1 MENELTQTDTA
12 YSLRSQRSLLEED
25 RLRGEIRAI
34 DDLIGS
40 TERKVLELEKGKART
55 LGRIPAGAVNQG
67 YLSSVLEDLEDNRRK
82 LTAYREQR
90 ALVENKIA
98 QLAPSPR
105 ALGTRAKEQHRLA
118 QLTAERS
125 GKDKQV
131 NDALASLHQA
141 LQERAGLT
149 ARMKEPATALDLAS
163 DGDSLDAERF
173 DELLASL
180 PEDLLARSQCWAA
193 RFLGKEEHVK
203 PYIVRDRLLAIPE
216 TLASHGV
223 HRFGDRIM
231 LPEQQAQELMR
242 EDRAAPTDEA
252 PWRCAPPSIMTVEA
266 YEAAVSSAEKTGITV
281 QEVLLWSDYERDA
294 KLREGFAG
302 SGSNIGAVSKEDLG
316 EMVTIK
322 VRAKSR
328 ISANCGT
335 YSDGDIFE
343 LRTRKWAACA
353 LYESGAISRP

>member
-25 RLRGEIRAI
+25 RARGEIRAI

-40 TERKVLELEKGKART
+40 TERKVLELEKDKART
-55 LGRIPAGAVNQG
+55 LGRISAGAVNQG

-98 QLAPSPR
+98 QLAPNPR
-105 ALGTRAKEQHRLA
+105 ALGARAKEQHRLA
-118 QLTAERS
+118 QLVAERS
-125 GKDKQV
+125 EKDKQV
-131 NDALASLHQA
+131 NDALASLRQA
-141 LQERAGLT
+141 LQDRMGLT
-149 ARMKEPATALDLAS
+149 ATMKESAAALDLPS
-163 DGDSLDAERF
+163 DGDSLDAGRF
-173 DELLASL
+173 DELFASL

-193 RFLGKEEHVK
+193 WFLGKEEHVK

-223 HRFGDRIM
+223 HHFGDRII
-231 LPEQQAQELMR
+231 LPEERARELMR
-242 EDRAAPTDEA
+242 EDRPAPIQPA

-266 YEAAVSSAEKTGITV
+266 YEAAVSSAGKKGITV
-281 QEVLLWSDYERDA
+281 QEVLLWVDFERDA
-294 KLREGFAG
+294 KIRERFPG

-316 EMVTIK
+316 EVVTIK

-328 ISANCGT
+328 ISSDGGT
-335 YSDGDIFE
+335 YTDGDIFE
-343 LRTRKWAACA
+343 LHTRKWAACA
-353 LYESGAISRP
+353 LYESGAIGRP